1 MANRVIEIIECMP
14 DLLIKN
20 AKIFYGNYLQ
30 PAEIVI
36 DEGKISR
43 IAKEADIIAG
53 EVIDAQGSLVLP
65 AGIDVHVH
73 FREPGL
79 TQKEDWY
86 TGSCAAAA
94 GGITT
99 VIDHPNTIPP
109 TVDKKSFEEKLKL
122 ASRKSIIDFGIHG
135 GVTNNLEKLNEL
147 WEEGVT
153 AFGEIFMA
161 ESTGGLNI
169 DEITLEKAL
178 KILNE
183 LGALAV
189 IHAEDDKIR
198 LECEAL
204 LKNDMSPS
212 SHSRARPNI
221 CEATAV
227 QKVVEILR
235 NTGTRGHICHVSA
248 FESVGVLGRDRYI
261 ARQKGLSPITC
272 EVTPHHLFLSTRDW
286 DRLGCYGKMNPPL
299 RDRRSVKF
307 LLNSLNDG
315 TVDIVASDH
324 APHCESE
331 KDVDIK
337 TAPSGVPGVETLM
350 PLMLMAVK
358 KNLLPLGR
366 MIDATSAA
374 PARIF
379 GLDRHSK
386 GRLEAGFDA
395 DLIIVDTKKV
405 TSIKGDNLHGKV
417 GWTPFEGIEA
427 IFPEITI
434 SRGDVIWDG
443 EISASHG
450 RGNFLPGQGKAM
462 DIDGHL

>member
-1 MANRVIEIIECMP
+1 MP

-43 IAKEADIIAG
+43 IAKEADVIAG

-99 VIDHPNTIPP
+99 VIDHPNTLPP
-109 TVDKKSFEEKLKL
+109 TVDKKSFEEKFKL
-122 ASRKSIIDFGIHG
+122 ASRKSIVDFGIHG

-169 DEITLEKAL
+169 DEITLEGAL

-189 IHAEDDKIR
+189 IHAEDDSIR

-212 SHSRARPNI
+212 SHSKARPNI

-227 QKVVEILR
+227 QKVVGILR

-286 DRLGCYGKMNPPL
+286 ERLGCYGKMNPPL

-366 MIDATSAA
+366 MIDATSAG

-405 TSIKGDNLHGKV
+405 TSIKGDHFHGKV

-434 SRGDVIWDG
+434 SRGDIIWDG
-443 EISASHG
+443 EIAASYG
-450 RGNFLPGQGKAM
+450 RGNFLPGQGKVM
-462 DIDGHL
+462 NIDGHF

>member
-1 MANRVIEIIECMP
+1 MP

-20 AKIFYGNYLQ
+20 AKIFYANYLQ

-43 IAKEADIIAG
+43 IVKEADVTAG
-53 EVIDAQGSLVLP
+53 EIIDADGSLVIP

-79 TQKEDWY
+79 SQKEDWY

-99 VIDHPNTIPP
+99 VIDHPNTLPP

-122 ASRKSIIDFGIHG
+122 ASRKSIVDFGIHG
-135 GVTNNLEKLNEL
+135 GVTNNLDKLHEL

-169 DEITLEKAL
+169 DATTLECAL
-178 KILNE
+178 GFIKQF
-183 LGALAV
+183 GALAA
-189 IHAEDDKIR
+189 IHAEDDSIR
-198 LECEAL
+198 RECEAL
-204 LKNDMSPS
+204 LKNDVSPS
-212 SHSRARPNI
+212 SHSRTRPNL
-221 CEATAV
+221 CEAAAV
-227 QKVVEILR
+227 QKAVELLR
-235 NTGTRGHICHVSA
+235 KTGARGHICHVSA
-248 FESVGVLGRDRYI
+248 FEALGVLARDRYI
-261 ARQKGLSPITC
+261 ARQKGLPTITC

-286 DRLGCYGKMNPPL
+286 DRLGSFGKMNPPL
-299 RDRRSVKF
+299 RDRRNVKF

-315 TVDIVASDH
+315 SVDIVASDH
-324 APHCESE
+324 APHCENE

-337 TAPSGVPGVETLM
+337 TSPAGVPGVETLM

-379 GLDRHSK
+379 GLDRHHK
-386 GRLEAGFDA
+386 GRLEVGFDA
-395 DLIIVDTKKV
+395 DLIIVDTKRI
-405 TSIKGDNLHGKV
+405 THIKGDHLHGKSK
-417 GWTPFEGIEA
+417 WTPFEGFEA
-427 IFPEITI
+427 IFPKITI

-443 EISASHG
+443 EISASYG
-450 RGNFLPGQGKAM
+450 RGIFLPGKGKIV
-462 DIDGHL
+462 DIDEHH

>member
-1 MANRVIEIIECMP
+1 
-14 DLLIKN
+14 
-20 AKIFYGNYLQ
+20 
-30 PAEIVI
+30 
-36 DEGKISR
+36 
-43 IAKEADIIAG
+43 
-53 EVIDAQGSLVLP
+53 
-65 AGIDVHVH
+65 
-73 FREPGL
+73 
-79 TQKEDWY
+79 
-86 TGSCAAAA
+86 
-94 GGITT
+94 
-99 VIDHPNTIPP
+99 VIDHPNTLPP

-122 ASRKSIIDFGIHG
+122 ASRKSIVDFGIHG

-169 DEITLEKAL
+169 DEITLEGAL

-189 IHAEDDKIR
+189 IHAEDDSIR

-212 SHSRARPNI
+212 SHSKARPNI

-227 QKVVEILR
+227 QKVVGILR

-286 DRLGCYGKMNPPL
+286 ERLGCYGKMNPPL

-366 MIDATSAA
+366 MIDATSAG

-405 TSIKGDNLHGKV
+405 TSIKGDHLHGKV

-434 SRGDVIWDG
+434 SRGDIIWDG
-443 EISASHG
+443 EIAASYG
-450 RGNFLPGQGKAM
+450 RGNFLPGQGKVM
-462 DIDGHL
+462 NIDGHF